1 MKITSFKINLFEVLS
16 VLLIVS
22 ISISNAVTNIL
33 FGLLAIVYFYYLRK
47 KKLVFALKNKTFYLS
62 ILLIIVCSIVT
73 NLVVSH
79 DLVDH
84 KIISRFLYILIIPLI
99 LSNLSK
105 QKVAVGFILATTI
118 CILMALFNIIKYYIE
133 FHNIPLANDAEVPE
147 LLRIER
153 PYLGFICVLGVLFSL
168 YLIDKN
174 RLSKLYYLFP
184 LFTFIF
190 VGFIAARLS
199 LLSLIISICFL
210 FLKNKK
216 ISVLVKSV
224 TTLVAASLLILFVF
238 NNKNLY
244 NRFFVNSDFETI
256 KAYEPRIEIWNCIYK
271 ISQSPEFSS
280 IIGLGS
286 NEVAEKKLLSCYE
299 FNIENISKKEYFLN
313 TKFNTH
319 NQFLYFYITSG
330 LVGLFLFLFFIFEV
344 FTLTKT
350 NISKTLFFVFLSFL
364 IIENVFQR
372 QLGCVITS
380 ILIAFLLNNQKHNTL
395 NNL

>member
-133 FHNIPLANDAEVPE
+133 FHNIPLANDAEVSE

>member
-1 MKITSFKINLFEVLS
+1 MKITSFKINLFEALS

-47 KKLVFALKNKTFYLS
+47 KKLVFALNNKTFYLA
-62 ILLIIVCSIVT
+62 LLLLIVCSITT
-73 NLVVSH
+73 NLIVSH
-79 DLVDH
+79 HVVDH
-84 KIISRFLYILIIPLI
+84 KIISRFLYILIIPII

-105 QKVAVGFILATTI
+105 QKIAVGFILATTI
-118 CILMALFNIIKYYIE
+118 CILLALFNIIKYYIE
-133 FHNIPLANDAEVPE
+133 FNNIPLANDAEVSE

-174 RLSKLYYLFP
+174 RLSKLCYLFP
-184 LFTFIF
+184 FFTFLF

-199 LLSLIISICFL
+199 MLSLIISICFL
-210 FLKNKK
+210 FLKYKK
-216 ISVLVKSV
+216 ISVLIKSV
-224 TTLVAASLLILFVF
+224 TTLVTAGLLILFVF

-256 KAYEPRIEIWNCIYK
+256 KAYEPRIEIWNCINK

-299 FNIENISKKEYFLN
+299 VNIENISKKEYFLN

-344 FTLTKT
+344 FNLTKT
-350 NISKTLFFVFLSFL
+350 TISKTLFFVFLSFL

-372 QLGCVITS
+372 QLGCVITA
-380 ILIAFLLNNQKHNTL
+380 ILIAFLVNNQKHKTL
-395 NNL
+395 NYL